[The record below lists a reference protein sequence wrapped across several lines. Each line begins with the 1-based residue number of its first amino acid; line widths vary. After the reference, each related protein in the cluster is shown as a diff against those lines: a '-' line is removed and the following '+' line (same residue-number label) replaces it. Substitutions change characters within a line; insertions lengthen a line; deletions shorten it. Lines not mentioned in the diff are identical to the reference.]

1 MSNYG
6 LLPHSSHGIPRAA
19 EMEYS
24 SVDECVAVGFR
35 THTMTQQFKKLLEL
49 FVPIK
54 GDLPSKCT
62 SGGAI
67 IIKTG

>member
-1 MSNYG
+1 MAFFHILVMVS
-6 LLPHSSHGIPRAA
+6 RAG

-35 THTMTQQFKKLLEL
+35 THTAIQQFKKMLEL

-54 GDLPSKCT
+54 GLYRLKAHPVML
-62 SGGAI
+62 
-67 IIKTG
+67 